1 MFTRGKRMTIVL
13 LKKKKQCTEAGV
25 QKVTILPSVFTKMLE
40 LYKERQDE
48 IKRRKI
54 IFLTQQAYQYYYDMQ
69 EGQERK
75 PYGID
80 LPEFILRKQAEKNRR
95 QFAEYNAAQVMLQV
109 IADGRVDECYRKR
122 IKEFL
127 KRR

>member
-1 MFTRGKRMTIVL
+1 MTIVL

-25 QKVTILPSVFTKMLE
+25 QKVSILPSVFTKMLE

-69 EGQERK
+69 EGYERK

>member
-1 MFTRGKRMTIVL
+1 MTIVL
-13 LKKKKQCTEAGV
+13 LKKKKQCVEAGT

-80 LPEFILRKQAEKNRR
+80 LPEFILRRQAEQNRR
-95 QFAEYNAAQVMLQV
+95 QVAEYNAAQIMLQV
-109 IADGRVDECYRKR
+109 IADNRVDECYRKR
-122 IKEFL
+122 VKEL
-127 KRR
+127 KKLSKIGR

>member
-1 MFTRGKRMTIVL
+1 MTIVL

-25 QKVTILPSVFTKMLE
+25 QKVSILPSVFTKMLE

-69 EGQERK
+69 EGYERK

-80 LPEFILRKQAEKNRR
+80 LPEFILHRQAEKNRR

>member
-1 MFTRGKRMTIVL
+1 MTIVL

-25 QKVTILPSVFTKMLE
+25 QKVSILPSVFTKMLE

-69 EGQERK
+69 EGYERK

-122 IKEFL
+122 IKEL
-127 KRR
+127 KSR